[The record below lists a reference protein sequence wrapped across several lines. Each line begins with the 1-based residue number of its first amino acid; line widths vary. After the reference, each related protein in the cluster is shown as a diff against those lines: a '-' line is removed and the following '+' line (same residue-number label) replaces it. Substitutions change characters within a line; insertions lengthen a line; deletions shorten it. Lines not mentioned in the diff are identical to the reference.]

1 MNFLCIERQNAL
13 ADPTHET
20 GELLTLLVSEHGEE
34 LVEVLRVHGE
44 SIFDQFET
52 RLGQMNKDDSR
63 VALAPLTA
71 DESFFLQALDGGS
84 DRPARQ
90 KHLLANRV
98 DRQGT
103 FMEQQLEHG
112 EIGKRGKSLASD
124 ALFVVAHHGMRGFP
138 KKEKEVRSGM
148 LVNLGHVD
156 QLEAICLHIKIYF
169 EFFNLSLAAF
179 GTNAMIGIRLIEQ
192 LPNTAGGV
200 RDERRYLNPPYG
212 MARRIR
218 ASGQSASAQQ
228 KSPGAKPRGWTGQ
241 SQCYPSSGGG
251 GHG

>member
-52 RLGQMNKDDSR
+52 RLGQMNNDDSG
-63 VALAPLTA
+63 VTLAALTA

-103 FMEQQLEHG
+103 FMELRSSG
-112 EIGKRGKSLASD
+112 TR
-124 ALFVVAHHGMRGFP
+124 P
-138 KKEKEVRSGM
+138 KEVR
-148 LVNLGHVD
+148 
-156 QLEAICLHIKIYF
+156 IWKTY
-169 EFFNLSLAAF
+169 
-179 GTNAMIGIRLIEQ
+179 
-192 LPNTAGGV
+192 
-200 RDERRYLNPPYG
+200 
-212 MARRIR
+212 
-218 ASGQSASAQQ
+218 
-228 KSPGAKPRGWTGQ
+228 
-241 SQCYPSSGGG
+241 
-251 GHG
+251 

>member
-1 MNFLCIERQNAL
+1 MNFLTIERQNAL

-63 VALAPLTA
+63 VALAPLTG

-84 DRPARQ
+84 DLPARQ

-103 FMEQQLEHG
+103 FM
-112 EIGKRGKSLASD
+112 
-124 ALFVVAHHGMRGFP
+124 
-138 KKEKEVRSGM
+138 
-148 LVNLGHVD
+148 
-156 QLEAICLHIKIYF
+156 
-169 EFFNLSLAAF
+169 
-179 GTNAMIGIRLIEQ
+179 
-192 LPNTAGGV
+192 
-200 RDERRYLNPPYG
+200 
-212 MARRIR
+212 
-218 ASGQSASAQQ
+218 
-228 KSPGAKPRGWTGQ
+228 
-241 SQCYPSSGGG
+241 
-251 GHG
+251 